1 MTEQNRYIIWRANWG
16 EKQGWRTFSGSRSLT
31 GILQENFFSSG
42 NTPEVG
48 DRLTEGKKDED
59 GRSYSRWGDWV
70 VDARRAVFDHRVESY
85 LPDMPVGQE
94 FTEVVICWC
103 KYDPIEPEWVPQSK
117 SIVSVE
123 SFGGDRD
130 AFEKWK
136 SENAD
141 NLRYRIVE
149 IPEKVR

>member
-1 MTEQNRYIIWRANWG
+1 MTKTRKYIIYRADWK
-16 EKQGWRTFSGSRSLT
+16 EDRGWRTFTENRTLT
-31 GILQENFFSSG
+31 GILNETFDSSVSPI
-42 NTPEVG
+42 PEVG
-48 DRLTEGKKDED
+48 ERLTDDKTDEEGTH
-59 GRSYSRWGDWV
+59 YSRWGDWV
-70 VDARRAVFDHRVESY
+70 VSRVESY

-103 KYDPIEPEWVPQSK
+103 KYDPIEPEWVPQGK

-123 SFGGDRD
+123 SFGGDAQ

-141 NLRYRIVE
+141 NPRYEIVE
-149 IPEKVR
+149 MPEKVR

>member
-1 MTEQNRYIIWRANWG
+1 MTKQNRYIIYRAHWN
-16 EKQGWRTFSGSRSLT
+16 EDKGWRTFAGSRTLT
-31 GILQENFFSSG
+31 GILQESFFSSDK
-42 NTPEVG
+42 TPEVG

-59 GRSYSRWGDWV
+59 GTNYSRRGDWV
-70 VDARRAVFDHRVESY
+70 VDRVESY

-103 KYDPIEPEWVPQSK
+103 KYDPIEPKWVPQGK
-117 SIVSVE
+117 SIVSVA

-141 NLRYRIVE
+141 NPRYQVVE
-149 IPEKVR
+149 IPEGVGSSIHK